1 MRISPLP
8 LIYHQDPLRLAS
20 SISASSEPTHPYH
33 LNASCC
39 SLYCSLI
46 ASCFASPSPS
56 KGQLASSIPQ
66 ILSNINAKDAD
77 LPSRFSLYKDLSA
90 WKMKRSATISSSGYV
105 LDTLEAALWAFFTTD
120 TFKEGAV
127 EVINLGD
134 DADTVGAV
142 YGGLAGA
149 FYGVEA
155 IPQEWINGLVKSE
168 VVENI
173 AQGLVEVEAA
183 VTTTI

>member
-8 LIYHQDPLRLAS
+8 LIYHQDLSQLS
-20 SISASSEPTHPYH
+20 SSVQESSQPTHPYP

-56 KGQLASSIPQ
+56 KEQLASSIPH
-66 ILSNINAKDAD
+66 LLANINPRDAD
-77 LPSRFSLYKDLSA
+77 LASRFASYDDLSA
-90 WKMKRSATISSSGYV
+90 WERKLSASISSSGYV
-105 LDTLEAALWAFFTTD
+105 LDTLEAALWTFFTTD
-120 TFKEGAV
+120 LFKEGAIKV
-127 EVINLGD
+127 VNLGD

-149 FYGVEA
+149 FYGFEA
-155 IPQEWINGLVKSE
+155 IPPEWIRDLVKAE
-168 VVENI
+168 VVERI
-173 AQGLVEVEAA
+173 AQGLVETEVK
-183 VTTTI
+183 VNTSR